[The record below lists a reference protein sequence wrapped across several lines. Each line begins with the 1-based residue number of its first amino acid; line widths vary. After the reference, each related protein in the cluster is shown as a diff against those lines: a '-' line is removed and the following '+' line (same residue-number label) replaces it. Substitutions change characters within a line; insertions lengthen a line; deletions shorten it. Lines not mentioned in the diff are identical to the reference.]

1 MTLFATIF
9 LSGSQSKTGNLP
21 PTSTEP
27 TTLTV
32 VNVAQSSQSGDSSP
46 SLLSNILFNNK
57 ILRGTK
63 WCGYRNVAT
72 SRNDLGIFEKTD
84 ACCRNHDLCPDNI
97 HSGETKHRLLNTDSY
112 TASNCDC
119 DEKFFSC
126 LKDIGSVTSYIVGFG
141 YFTGLG
147 LKCFRRDY
155 PIVECK
161 QSKKRCVEYR
171 LDQTAKK
178 VYQWFDNPL
187 F

>member
-1 MTLFATIF
+1 V
-9 LSGSQSKTGNLP
+9 S
-21 PTSTEP
+21 
-27 TTLTV
+27 
-32 VNVAQSSQSGDSSP
+32 
-46 SLLSNILFNNK
+46 
-57 ILRGTK
+57 GTK

-161 QSKKRCVEYR
+161 QYKYNFYSMKNR
-171 LDQTAKK
+171 
-178 VYQWFDNPL
+178 
-187 F
+187 